1 MLLDSPH
8 TLFAT
13 QTFPTLLSSLLMIF
27 PEGPAT
33 CQQAVI
39 GFLNGLKGL
48 RGEYASE
55 VANLAQSFPPELKA
69 VPELAALG

>member
-1 MLLDSPH
+1 MLLDSPR

-48 RGEYASE
+48 GGEYASE

-69 VPELAALG
+69 VPELTALG